1 MFWEAYGEKKRCT
14 MLLPERP
21 EKVEDLLSEE
31 LEGLDEVV
39 FVRPEDGASFSLNPT
54 AAAILDLC
62 NGQRSHDDLIAIL
75 HDTVHADVEQAKTD
89 LEAILTEFAEYGL
102 IYVDNA
108 AGTQS

>member
-1 MFWEAYGEKKRCT
+1 MP
-14 MLLPERP
+14 LPERP
-21 EKVEDLLSEE
+21 EKVEGLLSEE

-62 NGQRSHDDLIAIL
+62 NGQRSHDDLVAIL
-75 HDTVHADVEQAKTD
+75 HDTVKVDIAEARADME
-89 LEAILTEFAEYGL
+89 LILAEFAEYGL

-108 AGTQS
+108 TDEQD

>member
-1 MFWEAYGEKKRCT
+1 

-21 EKVEDLLSEE
+21 EKIDGLLSEE

-62 NGQRSHDDLIAIL
+62 NGQRTMDDLTAIL
-75 HDTVHADVEQAKTD
+75 HETVHADMAQAKVD
-89 LEAILTEFAEYGL
+89 MESILAEFAEYGL
-102 IYVDNA
+102 IYVDDP
-108 AGTQS
+108 TDEQS